1 MSKKQQIQIK
11 IISLLNELAIPAE
24 RIEIIERIGKRL
36 RQANSIE
43 TANEVRKFAI
53 KSCSKKK
60 IDDYPV

>member
-1 MSKKQQIQIK
+1 MNKKQQIQIK
-11 IISLLNELAIPAE
+11 IISLLNELPIPAE

-53 KSCSKKK
+53 KSGSKKK

>member
-1 MSKKQQIQIK
+1 MSKKQKLQIEIL
-11 IISLLNELAIPAE
+11 SLLNQLPIVAE

-43 TANEVRKFAI
+43 SAKEVEKFAV
-53 KSCSKKK
+53 KLGTKKK